1 MCTHL
6 TYPPAALRLDE
17 AAEYIG
23 VSPRKLTEL
32 QARHE
37 IIPISVDGA
46 KRYARTEL
54 DRYINTRPEWKAE

>member
-1 MCTHL
+1 MTTTL

-23 VSPRKLTEL
+23 MSPRKLTEL
-32 QARHE
+32 QARNE
-37 IIPISVDGA
+37 IIPIDVDGM

-54 DRYINTRPEWKAE
+54 DRYIATRPEWKAK